1 MLTTVRYEYQ
11 PAVYIFP
18 LPVTAENASNL
29 DVRLVEAT
37 GLERQLQPGDYV
49 LLSSNLIYALQP
61 GQSLL
66 VHITAAPANLQP
78 QTMNAATPQTA
89 SAQTEAEQIPAHNPP
104 QADTANAEKIAALEA
119 ELAALKEEQNKAL
132 LTARAIESDNQV
144 KTVAAAGR
152 ESLSAIEEQT
162 KTAVM
167 AVEYAHADAE
177 DAIADAAQ
185 NAESAAAKA
194 ENAATRAELAGI
206 YAANRTEASITKL
219 EERMALLEQ
228 RLAAQTEEKQKALQH
243 AAAQGERQIAA
254 ATRQATA
261 EAQARCRLDGNA
273 WPQMG
278 YLEIREQYPAGA
290 ILPLPETMR
299 YYPGRNSLHIFLN
312 GLALIPGQDYGEVGN
327 ALSNSWRCM
336 RELLTGDIVLF
347 IVAPVNAGQ
356 AAALAAKD
364 AGKWAAH
371 AQTQAEAAK
380 SHAANAHAQYEKAVN
395 EKINA
400 ARHAS
405 ESFQWSKLAAAE
417 CETANS
423 YANEA
428 AAHAWQAS
436 IACAKPGIAAVNNA
450 AQLARVV
457 EGVYFINPH
466 LLQAPTPFYGLWPVA
481 DLAAPILWDGV
492 FFEGPAY
499 ERAPYGPPPACPCPT
514 PPAPP
519 EDVEIVPSHNPAEW
533 LPCDHIHCKHH
544 CHKDHDNA

>member
-1 MLTTVRYEYQ
+1 MLATVRYEYQ
-11 PAVYIFP
+11 PGSGAWP
-18 LPVTAENASNL
+18 LPLMPDNPANL
-29 DVRLVEAT
+29 DARLIEAT
-37 GLERQLQPGDYV
+37 GIERQLQPSEY
-49 LLSSNLIYALQP
+49 LLLDGLLIYALQP

-78 QTMNAATPQTA
+78 QTTNAATPQAA
-89 SAQTEAEQIPAHNPP
+89 SVQPEVEQVPAYNTPQT
-104 QADTANAEKIAALEA
+104 DTANAEKIAALET
-119 ELAALKEEQNKAL
+119 ELATLKEEQNKAI

-144 KTVAAAGR
+144 KNVAAAGR

-206 YAANRTEASITKL
+206 YAENRTETSIARL

-228 RLAAQTEEKQKALQH
+228 QLAALTEEKQKALQH

-261 EAQARCRLDGNA
+261 EAEARCRLDGNA

-278 YLEIREQYPAGA
+278 YLEIGEQYPAGA
-290 ILPLPETMR
+290 IIPLPKTMH

-327 ALSNSWRCM
+327 TISNSWRSM
-336 RELLTGDIVLF
+336 RELLIGDIVLF

-405 ESFQWSKLAAAE
+405 ESFQWSKLAASE
-417 CETANS
+417 CKTANS

-428 AAHAWQAS
+428 AAHAWQTN
-436 IACAKPGIAAVNNA
+436 IACAKPGIAAVNNV
-450 AQLARVV
+450 AQLDRAV
-457 EGVYFINPH
+457 EGIYFINPF
-466 LLQAPTPFYGLWPVA
+466 LLQTPTLFYGVWPV
-481 DLAAPILWDGV
+481 DNLAAPILWDGL

-499 ERAPYGPPPACPCPT
+499 ERAPYGPPPSCPCPM

-519 EDVEIVPSHNPAEW
+519 EDVEIAPGHNPAGW

-544 CHKDHDNA
+544 CQKENNNA